1 MNPPPRRLRIEH
13 LSRFRYGEPAR
24 GGVML
29 LRLRPREGEGQ
40 RVRAFAL
47 DIEPAAVPVAFA
59 DSFGNPCHL
68 FNVHREHREILV
80 RSRLVVETTEPA
92 PPAADGADGPGGME
106 EAGGWE
112 ALAAEAD
119 RVRLWDC
126 LNPSR
131 FARPGPA
138 LDAFVAAH
146 GIRRG
151 AGPLATLRETASA
164 LHRAIRYES
173 GSTRVDSPIEHVLES
188 GRGVCQDY
196 AHVMIAIARSWGIP
210 SRYVSGYLHTEG
222 VADAAAQ
229 AGASHAWAEFLLPRR
244 GWTGIDPTNDML
256 ADGRHVRV
264 AVGRDY
270 ADVAP
275 TRGAV
280 FGGGEATLEVRV
292 SVADAAGPTL
302 EGAPPEGAAL
312 AGAAAAGE
320 PRAERPDLR
329 DMAPAPRVRPGRT
342 DQQ

>member
-1 MNPPPRRLRIEH
+1 MNPPTRRLRIEH

-29 LRLRPREGEGQ
+29 LRLRPREEGGQ
-40 RVRAFAL
+40 HVRAFAL

-80 RSRLVVETTEPA
+80 RSRLEVETAEPA
-92 PPAADGADGPGGME
+92 PHAVDGADGADGME

-126 LNPSR
+126 LTPSR

-138 LDAFVAAH
+138 LDAFMAAH

-210 SRYVSGYLHTEG
+210 SRYVSGYLHPEG

-229 AGASHAWAEFLLPRR
+229 AGASHAWAEFLLPGR
-244 GWTGIDPTNDML
+244 GWTGIDPTNDMR

-270 ADVAP
+270 ADAAP

-280 FGGGEATLEVRV
+280 FGGGEAVLEVRV
-292 SVADAAGPTL
+292 SVAAAPADAAGP
-302 EGAPPEGAAL
+302 PPEGATSE
-312 AGAAAAGE
+312 GAAAGE
-320 PRAERPDLR
+320 PRAARPDLR
-329 DMAPAPRVRPGRT
+329 DVAPAPRMRPSRG

>member
-1 MNPPPRRLRIEH
+1 MNPPPPRRLRVEH
-13 LSRFRYGEPAR
+13 LSRFRYAAPAR

-29 LRLRPREGEGQ
+29 LRLHPREEGGQ
-40 RVRAFAL
+40 RLCAFTL

-68 FNVHREHREILV
+68 FNVHRAHRETLV
-80 RSRLVVETTEPA
+80 RSRLTVETAAPA
-92 PPAADGADGPGGME
+92 PPAAGGAD
-106 EAGGWE
+106 ADGWE
-112 ALAAEAD
+112 ALAQAAD
-119 RVRLWDC
+119 RVRFWDY
-126 LNPSR
+126 LAPSR

-151 AGPLATLRETASA
+151 AGPFATLVETAAA

-173 GSTRVDSPIEHVLES
+173 GSTHVDSPIEHVLET

-210 SRYVSGYLHTEG
+210 SRYVSGYLHAEG
-222 VADAAAQ
+222 VTGAEAQ
-229 AGASHAWAEFLLPRR
+229 AGASHAWAEFLLPGR

-256 ADGRHVRV
+256 ADARHVRV

-270 ADVAP
+270 ADAAP

-280 FGGGEATLEVRV
+280 FGGDESALEVRV
-292 SVADAAGPTL
+292 TVADAAGP
-302 EGAPPEGAAL
+302 APAGERL
-312 AGAAAAGE
+312 AGE
-320 PRAERPDLR
+320 LRAERPNLR
-329 DMAPAPRVRPGRT
+329 HVAPAPRARPARA

>member
-29 LRLRPREGEGQ
+29 LRLRPREGEEQ
-40 RVRAFAL
+40 RVCAFAL

-188 GRGVCQDY
+188 GCGVCQDY

-210 SRYVSGYLHTEG
+210 SRYVSGYLHAEG

-229 AGASHAWAEFLLPRR
+229 AGASHAWAEFLLPGR

-292 SVADAAGPTL
+292 SVADAAGP
-302 EGAPPEGAAL
+302 APEGAVL

-329 DMAPAPRVRPGRT
+329 DVAPAPRVRPGRT

>member
-1 MNPPPRRLRIEH
+1 MNPPLPRRLRVEH
-13 LSRFRYGEPAR
+13 LSRFRYAAPAR

-29 LRLRPREGEGQ
+29 LRLRPREEGGQ
-40 RVRAFAL
+40 RLCAFTL

-68 FNVHREHREILV
+68 FNVHRTHRETLV
-80 RSRLVVETTEPA
+80 RSRLTVETVEPA
-92 PPAADGADGPGGME
+92 PPAAGGADDADTD
-106 EAGGWE
+106 AGGWE
-112 ALAAEAD
+112 ALARTAD
-119 RVRLWDC
+119 RVRFWDY
-126 LNPSR
+126 LVPSR

-151 AGPLATLRETASA
+151 AGPFATLVETASA

-173 GSTRVDSPIEHVLES
+173 GSTRVDSPIEHVLET

-210 SRYVSGYLHTEG
+210 SRYVSGYLHTES
-222 VADAAAQ
+222 VAGAEAQ
-229 AGASHAWAEFLLPRR
+229 AGASHAWAEFLLPGR

-256 ADGRHVRV
+256 ADARHVRV

-270 ADVAP
+270 ADAAP

-280 FGGGEATLEVRV
+280 FGGGESALEVRV
-292 SVADAAGPTL
+292 SVADAAGPSPSGEL
-302 EGAPPEGAAL
+302 P
-312 AGAAAAGE
+312 AGE
-320 PRAERPDLR
+320 LRTERPDLR
-329 DMAPAPRVRPGRT
+329 HVAPAPRARPART